1 MSDKTA
7 GYVLLGVMSAALG
20 FKAYCNFKRNREHK
34 AKMAQVRSTVAHLI
48 KDVPGYNK
56 PSR

>member
-1 MSDKTA
+1 MSDKTT
-7 GYVLLGVMSAALG
+7 GYVLLGLMTAALG
-20 FKAYCNFKRNREHK
+20 IKAYCNIKRNREHK
-34 AKMAQVRSTVAHLI
+34 AKMAQVRTTVAHLI